1 MNLVI
6 AGRLPKS
13 DPETGVAIVEIFSLE
28 AVKVN
33 LAYLEQLKRL
43 FTDYIHLNL
52 NVGKKTV
59 SWRDIEERNITMI
72 ARSFLKLCR
81 YNYLI
86 PHLFNIEAL
95 HNFVEQTLP
104 PTTSGEYEFYEKKKL
119 CEAYNEDKNY
129 QTTMVE
135 PMEDERGE
143 PMEPELHF
151 HEFLFLLGLIAK
163 NSITSKDE
171 SIQTKLQ
178 DFYLQKLNFK
188 KVPNARDC
196 DLSYEEVLNK
206 LYNEEA
212 NDEKYDRIDGESQED
227 EEWDYDSE
235 EEAGMG
241 NNRAIQD
248 LIER

>member
-1 MNLVI
+1 M
-6 AGRLPKS
+6 
-13 DPETGVAIVEIFSLE
+13 
-28 AVKVN
+28 
-33 LAYLEQLKRL
+33 
-43 FTDYIHLNL
+43 NL

-95 HNFVEQTLP
+95 HNYVEQTLP
-104 PTTSGEYEFYEKKKL
+104 PTTSGEYDFYEKQKL

-178 DFYLQKLNFK
+178 DFYL
-188 KVPNARDC
+188 
-196 DLSYEEVLNK
+196 
-206 LYNEEA
+206 
-212 NDEKYDRIDGESQED
+212 
-227 EEWDYDSE
+227 
-235 EEAGMG
+235 
-241 NNRAIQD
+241 
-248 LIER
+248 